1 MISMWMISGLILA
14 AVGVSVLGAG
24 FSVVGLGALFSG
36 ATIAVAAMAIAL
48 EFAKFVL
55 AAYLHQRWYH
65 LKVVFKYYLTTAIVV
80 LSVITSMGIF
90 GFLSDAYQSATVQLE
105 AETIKL
111 TALNSEKA
119 RIQSEISRLNK
130 SVDEI
135 PASRITKRLQVRAE
149 IEPAIAN
156 LIKQTDGV
164 EGRIT
169 AANLQIVDIKKRI
182 GPLVYIAKAFNQD
195 IDTIVKY
202 LILVF
207 IFVFDPLAICLVIAS
222 SDALRTRSLAQA
234 QSTSLKGA
242 QTPMPAAPPSVPTKV
257 ANSDQVIEMRFVDD
271 SKRTG

>member
-1 MISMWMISGLILA
+1 MVSVWMIIGLVLA
-14 AVGVSVLGAG
+14 AVSVSALGAA

-55 AAYLHQRWYH
+55 AAYLHQRWAH
-65 LKVVFKYYLTTAIVV
+65 LKVVFKYYLTTAIVI
-80 LSVITSMGIF
+80 LSCITSMGIF
-90 GFLSDAYQSATVQLE
+90 GFLSDAYQSATVQLD

-111 TALNSEKA
+111 NALTAEKN
-119 RIQSEISRLNK
+119 RIQSEIGRLNR

-135 PASRITKRLQVRAE
+135 PANRITKRLQVRAE
-149 IEPAIAN
+149 IEPAIAA

-164 EGRIT
+164 ENRIT

-207 IFVFDPLAICLVIAS
+207 IFVFDPLAICLVIAT
-222 SDALRTRSLAQA
+222 SDAFRSRQLASVQKNST
-234 QSTSLKGA
+234 QSS
-242 QTPMPAAPPSVPTKV
+242 PSVPPFV
-257 ANSDQVIEMRFVDD
+257 AAPSDQTNSDQVIEMRFVDD